1 MRSQQI
7 VTASPEGRPV
17 VRRPALS
24 LVLCSR
30 NDRYQGDSVWRLQTA
45 LDYAGRRVAEL
56 GREDDVE
63 IVVSDWGSEF
73 PLRERLELTPE
84 AARIVRFLTIP
95 PEIARAEQKDSPF
108 PEVLALNAAVRRA
121 SGEYIGRI
129 DQDTL
134 VGRRFFET
142 FFWLREKRRLLVPLE
157 STVMISNRRGI
168 PYRFAVR
175 RPSSWAIDRYLDRRR
190 NSLSLHERPPQPE
203 ACYFYLVFIGIYLM
217 HRDIWEHCRGF
228 DESFIYMDHM
238 ETDLTLRL
246 SAGYHVIDLGAIVD
260 HSFYHLDHEHPRVSR
275 SRSRDHRKANPLRS
289 LDDMPPALVPNSPG
303 WGLARYPFEPLPA
316 AAVTQPVAQSA
327 LARAMR
333 RPAFLG
339 LALVSSAQ
347 TLFDP
352 FILAVATQLWR
363 SYHRCRRL
371 LGWLGARYV
380 RRQLTRL
387 GSSR

>member
-7 VTASPEGRPV
+7 VTASPEGRPAMH
-17 VRRPALS
+17 RPALS

-56 GREDDVE
+56 GREEDVE

-73 PLRERLELTPE
+73 PLRDRLELTPQ

-95 PEIARAEQKDSPF
+95 PDVARAEQKDSPF

-121 SGEYIGRI
+121 SGEYVGRI

-134 VGRRFFET
+134 VGRRFFEI
-142 FFWLREKRRLLVPLE
+142 FFWLREKQRLLVPLE

-175 RPSSWAIDRYLDRRR
+175 RPSLWAVERYLDWRG
-190 NSLSLHERPPQPE
+190 NSLSLHDRPPQPE
-203 ACYFYLVFIGIYLM
+203 ACYFYLVFIGVYLM

-246 SAGYHVIDLGAIVD
+246 STGYHVIDLGAIVD
-260 HSFYHLDHEHPRVSR
+260 HSFYHLDHEHPWVSR
-275 SRSRDHRKANPLRS
+275 SRSRDHRNANPLRS
-289 LDDMPPALVPNSPG
+289 LDEMPPEVVPNSAT
-303 WGLARYPFEPLPA
+303 WGLARYPFELLPLA
-316 AAVTQPVAQSA
+316 AGAQPVAESA

-339 LALVSSAQ
+339 LWLASSAQ

-380 RRQLTRL
+380 RRQLGRL